1 MIYGQFKTNCYMLL
15 AGQMCHFFE
24 FSIFGLDRHQHDS
37 LIQILQLFGS
47 IIDFKFSVILK
58 ISGFELFR
66 EFKSFFVDRYHLFFD
81 DSSKR
86 AESLIRNEVN

>member
-1 MIYGQFKTNCYMLL
+1 MFL

-47 IIDFKFSVILK
+47 IIDFRFSAILK
-58 ISGFELFR
+58 NSVFDFFEN
-66 EFKSFFVDRYHLFFD
+66 FKV
-81 DSSKR
+81 
-86 AESLIRNEVN
+86 SLRTGIIYFLTIHQKGPRV

>member
-1 MIYGQFKTNCYMLL
+1 MSL
-15 AGQMCHFFE
+15 FE
-24 FSIFGLDRHQHDS
+24 FSIFGLDRHHHDS

-47 IIDFKFSVILK
+47 IIHFRFVVILK
-58 ISGFELFR
+58 NSVFDFSENLH
-66 EFKSFFVDRYHLFFD
+66 FFADSYYLFFD

>member
-1 MIYGQFKTNCYMLL
+1 MFLVD
-15 AGQMCHFFE
+15 QMCHFFE
-24 FSIFGLDRHQHDS
+24 FSIFGLDRHHHDS

-47 IIDFKFSVILK
+47 IMDFRFSAILK
-58 ISGFELFR
+58 NSVFDFFFR
-66 EFKSFFVDRYHLFFD
+66 EFLSFFANRYNLFFD